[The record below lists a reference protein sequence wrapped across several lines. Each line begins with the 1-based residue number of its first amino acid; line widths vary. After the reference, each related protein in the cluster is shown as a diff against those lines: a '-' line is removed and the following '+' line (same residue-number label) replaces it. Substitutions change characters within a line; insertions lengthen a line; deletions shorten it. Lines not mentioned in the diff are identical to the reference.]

1 MPAVKE
7 ENLRAQ
13 LKSKCLKP
21 VYLLYGPD
29 VYLKQYYAEKIA
41 ATAPAEA
48 EKLSGEDFDVSDFLD
63 KVQMPDFSG
72 NGRCYIIC
80 DLDFEKLAKAD
91 FDEMKAYLAD
101 PPDMGV
107 TVFWFD
113 SVELDYKRSSKAKAI
128 IAAANKGGCTALLEH
143 RTGLSLAKVLCDRAT
158 KQRRTLPTSDANY
171 MIQRCGDDLQQ
182 LLGEVDKLCLYCDDV
197 ITRDDIDK
205 ICTVS
210 VTASVYDMTAAIV
223 SGDAKKAL
231 TLYNNLRYEQVE
243 NIVILSVISSGFAD
257 IYRASAALDRGIAA
271 DKAAS
276 DMGYGAMS
284 WKLKNAARL
293 ARGINGRK
301 IRLLIEMTA
310 NADAEIKSSA
320 ADQDIIMETL
330 IMSLIRQIKA
340 V

>member
-1 MPAVKE
+1 MPAIKE

-29 VYLKQYYAEKIA
+29 AYLKQYYAEKIA
-41 ATAPAEA
+41 AASPAET
-48 EKLSGEDFDVSDFLD
+48 EKLSGEIFDVSDFLD

-72 NGRCYIIC
+72 NGRCYVIC
-80 DLDFEKLAKAD
+80 DLDFEKLAKPD
-91 FDEMKAYLAD
+91 FEEMKVFLSE

-113 SVELDYKRSSKAKAI
+113 SVELDYKRSSKVKSI
-128 IAAANKGGCTALLEH
+128 ISAANKGGCTVLLEH
-143 RTGLSLAKVLCDRAT
+143 RTGMSLAKVLCDRAT
-158 KQRRTLPTSDANY
+158 KQRRTLPTSEANY
-171 MIQRCGDDLQQ
+171 MVQRCGDDLQQ
-182 LLGEVDKLCLYCDDV
+182 LLSEVDKLCLYCDDV
-197 ITRDDIDK
+197 ITRNDIDK

-223 SGDAKKAL
+223 SGNAQKAL

-243 NIVILSVISSGFAD
+243 NIIILSVISSGFAD
-257 IYRASAALDRGIAA
+257 IYRAAAASDRGVPME
-271 DKAAS
+271 KAAS
-276 DMGYGAMS
+276 DMGYGAMG

-293 ARGINGRK
+293 AHNISGKK
-301 IRLLIEMTA
+301 IRSLIETIA
-310 NADAEIKSSA
+310 NTDADIKSSGVDA
-320 ADQDIIMETL
+320 DIIMETL